1 MDDEEDVLA
10 VPSRNAMQK
19 VALWA
24 VYDALTYRD
33 MGLSIDVQDIVSSLC
48 DLPYDECDY
57 FVKAVLVMVLRH
69 HDEGVAAFNA
79 KMRGWTFDRRNRVE
93 QAILLIAY
101 VHYYFVEPEV
111 DKGIVIDIAVKHAK
125 AYLDDK
131 DYRFVNAIL
140 DNVLKRD
147 D

>member
-33 MGLSIDVQDIVSSLC
+33 MGLDIDVQNIVSSLC
-48 DLPYDECDY
+48 DLPYEECDY
-57 FVKAVLVMVLRH
+57 FVKAVLVMALRH
-69 HDEGVAAFNA
+69 YDDAVAAINA

-93 QAILLIAY
+93 QAILLLAY
-101 VHYYFVEPEV
+101 AHFYYVEPDV
-111 DKGIVIDIAVKHAK
+111 DKGVIIDIAVKQAK
-125 AYLDDK
+125 TYLDEK
-131 DYRFVNAIL
+131 DFRFVNAIL

-147 D
+147 E

>member
-33 MGLSIDVQDIVSSLC
+33 MGLSIDVQSIVSSLC
-48 DLPYDECDY
+48 DQPYEECDY
-57 FVKAVLVMVLRH
+57 FVKAAVVMALRH
-69 HDEGVAAFNA
+69 HDEAVAAFNA

-93 QAILLIAY
+93 QAILLLAY
-101 VHYYFVEPEV
+101 SHFYFVEPEV
-111 DKGIVIDIAVKHAK
+111 DKGVVIDIAVKQAK
-125 AYLDDK
+125 LYLDEK

-147 D
+147 E

>member
-33 MGLSIDVQDIVSSLC
+33 MGLDIDVQDIVSSLC
-48 DLPYDECDY
+48 DLPYEECDY
-57 FVKAVLVMVLRH
+57 FVKAVLVMCLRH
-69 HDEGVAAFNA
+69 HDEAVAAFNA

-93 QAILLIAY
+93 QAILLLAY
-101 VHYYFVEPEV
+101 SHFYYVDPEV
-111 DKGIVIDIAVKHAK
+111 DKGVVIDIAVKQAK
-125 AYLDDK
+125 AYLDEK

-147 D
+147 E

>member
-1 MDDEEDVLA
+1 MDEEEDVLA
-10 VPSRNAMQK
+10 APSRNAMQK

-33 MGLSIDVQDIVSSLC
+33 MGLDIDVQNIVSSLC
-48 DLPYDECDY
+48 DQPYEDCDY
-57 FVKAVLVMVLRH
+57 FVKAALVMALRH
-69 HDEGVAAFNA
+69 HDEAVEAFNA

-93 QAILLIAY
+93 QAILLLAY
-101 VHYYFVEPEV
+101 SHCYYVEPEV
-111 DKGIVIDIAVKHAK
+111 EKGVVIDIAVKQAK
-125 AYLDDK
+125 LYLDDK

-147 D
+147 E

>member
-24 VYDALTYRD
+24 VYDALTYRE
-33 MGLSIDVQDIVSSLC
+33 MGLDIDVQDIVSSLC
-48 DLPYDECDY
+48 DLPYEECDY
-57 FVKAVLVMVLRH
+57 FVKAVLVMCLRH
-69 HDEGVAAFNA
+69 HDEAVAAFNA

-93 QAILLIAY
+93 QAILLLAY
-101 VHYYFVEPEV
+101 SHFYYVDPEV
-111 DKGIVIDIAVKHAK
+111 DKGVVIDIAVKQAK
-125 AYLDDK
+125 GYLDEK

-147 D
+147 E